1 MLAESALFVVFIAKD
16 DSIIRYPFWLNL
28 NIVYIDAINNEKHQS
43 QSLDEI

>member
-28 NIVYIDAINNEKHQS
+28 NIDAINNEKHQS